1 MHDILYEN
9 QTKPKLED
17 FYLLSYVRRLGLD
30 TEKFEELLRNPK
42 YITKIKKD
50 KRGELKS
57 DFNNKHIFNIN
68 GMKYSGDYTEIT
80 EILAYIQALKSNYF
94 RLS

>member
-30 TEKFEELLRNPK
+30 TEKFEELLLNPK
-42 YITKIKKD
+42 YIAK
-50 KRGELKS
+50 
-57 DFNNKHIFNIN
+57 
-68 GMKYSGDYTEIT
+68 
-80 EILAYIQALKSNYF
+80 
-94 RLS
+94 

>member
-1 MHDILYEN
+1 MYEN

-50 KRGELKS
+50 MRGALKS
-57 DFNNKHIFNIN
+57 GFNGTHIFNIN